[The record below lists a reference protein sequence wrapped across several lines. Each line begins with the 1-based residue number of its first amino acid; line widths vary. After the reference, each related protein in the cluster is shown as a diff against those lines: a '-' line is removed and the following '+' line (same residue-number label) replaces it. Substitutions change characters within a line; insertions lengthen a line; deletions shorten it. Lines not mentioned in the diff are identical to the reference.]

1 MNFDQFQQR
10 ALSVALGSD
19 VSRRTFSHGRH
30 IVETAEGVFVDG
42 EETCFL
48 SLKEAQAFV
57 ENEVLQERVL
67 TAVQQ
72 DLYEELSYGKVA
84 DIIRRYHNVK
94 VTDTLIESYV
104 ELASSKMFTV
114 DPVANDI
121 HRFNSLDRL
130 IEGHFDYVLD
140 DGTRVVIS
148 EGVQGQLNNIFK
160 NHPDVIQYMRE
171 DYNNFLDVINLLE
184 G

>member
-1 MNFDQFQQR
+1 MNFGQFQQR
-10 ALSVALGSD
+10 ALSVTLGSD

-30 IVETAEGVFVDG
+30 IVETTEGVFVDG

-48 SLKEAQAFV
+48 SLSEATSFV
-57 ENEVLQERVL
+57 ENTVIQEKVLH
-67 TAVQQ
+67 AVQQ
-72 DLYEELSYGKVA
+72 DLYEELSYSKVA
-84 DIIRRYHNVK
+84 DIIRRHHDVK

-104 ELASSKMFTV
+104 ELASSKMFTI
-114 DPVANDI
+114 DPVANDL

-140 DGTRVVIS
+140 DGVRVVIT
-148 EGVQGQLNNIFK
+148 EGVQGQLNNILK
-160 NHPDVIQYMRE
+160 NHPDIIQYMRE
-171 DYNNFLDVINLLE
+171 SHNNFLDVINLLE

>member
-1 MNFDQFQQR
+1 MNFKEFQQQ
-10 ALSVALGSD
+10 ALSAALGSD
-19 VSRRTFSHGRH
+19 VSRRAFSHGRH
-30 IVETAEGVFVDG
+30 IVETVEGVFVDG

-48 SLKEAQAFV
+48 NLEEAASHL
-57 ENEVLQERVL
+57 ENAMLQEKVL
-67 TAVQQ
+67 HAVQQ
-72 DLYEELSYGKVA
+72 DLYEELSYNKVA
-84 DIIRRYHNVK
+84 DIIRKYHDVK

-130 IEGHFDYVLD
+130 IEGHFDYLLD

-171 DYNNFLDVINLLE
+171 SSQNFLDVINLLE

>member
-1 MNFDQFQQR
+1 MNFKEFQQQ
-10 ALSVALGSD
+10 ALSAALGSD
-19 VSRRTFSHGRH
+19 VSRRAFSHGHH
-30 IVETAEGVFVDG
+30 IVETVEGVFVDG

-48 SLKEAQAFV
+48 SLEEATSRI
-57 ENEVLQERVL
+57 ENTVLQEKVL
-67 TAVQQ
+67 HAVQQ
-72 DLYEELSYGKVA
+72 DLYEELSYNKVA
-84 DIIRRYHNVK
+84 DIIRKYHDVK

-130 IEGHFDYVLD
+130 IEGHFDYLLD

-171 DYNNFLDVINLLE
+171 SSENFLDVINLLE